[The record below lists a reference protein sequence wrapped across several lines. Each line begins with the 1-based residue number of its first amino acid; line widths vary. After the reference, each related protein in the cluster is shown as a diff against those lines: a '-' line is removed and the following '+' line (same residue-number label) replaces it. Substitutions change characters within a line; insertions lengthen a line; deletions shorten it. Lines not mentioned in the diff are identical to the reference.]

1 MIYTGHLPA
10 SGDSFYVSVARSCN
24 DPLSLCLPEP
34 GRLSFREICRP
45 RPQPIRSSA
54 APVKFTRQVYMA
66 VSCVTRRGL
75 LLVSRRVGGKNSAVA
90 RSRVSRCLGATT
102 KKRQKEDVR
111 DERAEPQRGEREPKG
126 RLEPDTRKFVKEPF
140 YISTPRFFGHKWK
153 QDGRVDPLKFSRSF
167 PEPSFQN
174 PRTRA
179 PAREQL
185 LEQINQHPRISFSRG

>member
-140 YISTPRFFGHKWK
+140 YQYPSVFWPQVEARRTCRPFEI
-153 QDGRVDPLKFSRSF
+153 LALLSRTLVS
-167 PEPSFQN
+167 EPSN
-174 PRTRA
+174 ART
-179 PAREQL
+179 
-185 LEQINQHPRISFSRG
+185 S

>member
-24 DPLSLCLPEP
+24 DPLSLCPPEP

-75 LLVSRRVGGKNSAVA
+75 LLVSRRVRGEKLSSSQVQGVS
-90 RSRVSRCLGATT
+90 VSRGNNEKKTKRRCTRRTRRTSKRRKRTERSSGAGYT
-102 KKRQKEDVR
+102 QVR
-111 DERAEPQRGEREPKG
+111 ERAF
-126 RLEPDTRKFVKEPF
+126 LSV
-140 YISTPRFFGHKWK
+140 
-153 QDGRVDPLKFSRSF
+153 PLGFLATSGSK
-167 PEPSFQN
+167 
-174 PRTRA
+174 TDV
-179 PAREQL
+179 
-185 LEQINQHPRISFSRG
+185 